1 MDRKVAYEVWTGNP
15 VDFNNLRIF
24 GCLAFVHISNDERSK
39 LVPKSK
45 KCVFVGYSKGVKG
58 FKFWDPISKKMVINK
73 DAVFDEQFIL
83 LEIVKTN
90 MPMFDGASPNSV
102 EVQVDFEQL
111 LVIPER
117 VKPCRPRPEAT
128 TPHLSLDW

>member
-1 MDRKVAYEVWTGNP
+1 VY
-15 VDFNNLRIF
+15 
-24 GCLAFVHISNDERSK
+24 ISSDERSK
-39 LVPKSK
+39 LDPKSK
-45 KCVFVGYSKGVKG
+45 KCVFVGYSKCVKG

>member
-73 DAVFDEQFIL
+73 DAVFEKQSML
-83 LEIVKTN
+83 PKIVDTT
-90 MPMFDGASPNSV
+90 MPVSDRASLNSM
-102 EVQVDFEQL
+102 EVQVDLEHL
-111 LVIPER
+111 TVIPKRAE
-117 VKPCRPRPEAT
+117 PCNPRLEAT
-128 TPHLSLDW
+128 PYTCA